1 MLVSD
6 FSDTTPSLPPE
17 ELRPFMVGPGMV
29 HEMPPVE
36 QEAAGPEILRAP
48 REVAGRNPALV
59 FLESLLPWVDYG
71 DNHHDAIEDNN
82 GD

>member
-1 MLVSD
+1 
-6 FSDTTPSLPPE
+6 
-17 ELRPFMVGPGMV
+17 V

-71 DNHHDAIEDNN
+71 DNHHDANEDNN